1 MVYPFARPA
10 GPIRGPPVRLA
21 RPARRVKSFKLRRIV
36 LRIGRERETE
46 TKAGVGRGR
55 ISPGGGGA

>member
-10 GPIRGPPVRLA
+10 GPIRALSVRLA

-36 LRIGRERETE
+36 LRIATSG
-46 TKAGVGRGR
+46 
-55 ISPGGGGA
+55 